1 MFYFIIGIAL
11 VTVLH
16 FGVRKFSRLPDE
28 KRAHVRRLAW
38 RGFIL
43 SLFFVVARYA
53 PWVWLFVRP
62 HATRAYS
69 KAYTRPP
76 ESDLDEAAALNIL
89 GLKKGA
95 TRDQIKHA
103 YRERMRHVHPDHG
116 GSVDEASR
124 LNQARDYLLGKRMRR

>member
-16 FGVRKFSRLPDE
+16 FGLRIFSRLPDE
-28 KRAHVRRLAW
+28 KRAHVRHWAW

-43 SLFFVVARYA
+43 SLFFLIARYA
-53 PWVWLFVRP
+53 PWIWLFVRP
-62 HATRAYS
+62 HATRAYN
-69 KAYTRPP
+69 KAYTRPRGG
-76 ESDLDEAAALNIL
+76 DLGEAQALSIL

-95 TRDQIKHA
+95 TRDQIKQA
-103 YRERMRHVHPDHG
+103 YRDRMRLVHPDHG

-124 LNQARDYLLGKRMRR
+124 LNQARDFLLKRKI